1 MRRGIYCVI
10 RNNRQLSG
18 QRDFAMRDREHA
30 GEWRSAFS
38 PRSPSG
44 DDRWKA
50 SPSPITSRRC

>member
-1 MRRGIYCVI
+1 MYCVI